1 MKNYGEISFLL
12 IYNLPILESILA
24 QEMAFQSSYLW
35 CLSILLCVCL
45 AKKEGGEESSSVTEN
60 KQLSL
65 SWDWNMKILS
75 RGINYFKI

>member
-45 AKKEGGEESSSVTEN
+45 AKEEGGEESSSVTEN
-60 KQLSL
+60 KQVSL
-65 SWDWNMKILS
+65 S
-75 RGINYFKI
+75 